1 MSFRRNISRR
11 QKNQDGYILLTLI
24 LFVAIMVILAA
35 AVVPTVIHE
44 VKRDREEEL
53 VHRGVQYS
61 RAVRHFFKKFGRY
74 PNSVAELENTQ
85 NLRFLRRRYKDPIT
99 GKDFRILHYGEV
111 KLGFSQPIA
120 GATPAGDLANGQ
132 NALPTNGPHPLQPQ
146 QPQKVDSPDRSDQ
159 PAGQNGQA
167 GNQGNQNGGQGKAPA
182 DGGTDAEGSGA
193 PGDTP
198 PQQPGNGLGNGPL
211 GGGAMIGVVSTSHN
225 ESIREFNHKNHYY
238 QWQFVY
244 DPSTD
249 RGGLLN
255 APLQPP
261 LQGTGNT
268 AGSPPNQQPGQP
280 ANPAGPGNGG
290 NPQNPTDQPQQ

>member
-1 MSFRRNISRR
+1 MSFRRNSSRR
-11 QKNQDGYILLTLI
+11 QKDQSGYILLTLI

-132 NALPTNGPHPLQPQ
+132 NALPTSGPHPLQPQ
-146 QPQKVDSPDRSDQ
+146 QPQKVDSLDDADQ
-159 PAGQNGQA
+159 PAGQPATQA
-167 GNQGNQNGGQGKAPA
+167 KPPA
-182 DGGTDAEGSGA
+182 EGA
-193 PGDTP
+193 PGADESGNPDETASSAS
-198 PQQPGNGLGNGPL
+198 QQPANGPL

-244 DPSTD
+244 DPTTD

-261 LQGTGNT
+261 LQGTGTT
-268 AGSPPNQQPGQP
+268 AGSAPNQQPGQP
-280 ANPAGPGNGG
+280 ANPVSPGNGG